1 MNLAR
6 FLPVSTSARVAWA
19 IVFFLVVYQMVYGF
33 SPTMISWD
41 TYGYYLYLPQTFL
54 HGDLGIHDYTPI
66 ESALNGPVVSGTFYQ
81 AAKSDLNLWVIKYPI
96 GLAIFYLPFFLI
108 GCFIAWIGNFPM
120 DGFSLPFQYAMTAG
134 SLFYMAIGI
143 WLVRKIL
150 LHFFSEK
157 VTCLALLFLVFG
169 TNYYHMH
176 THSHGM
182 PHVYLFTAY
191 AALIWLTIRW
201 HADKKLFHA
210 LGLGLVLGLMTVSR
224 VTEFIAIL
232 IPLCYGIQ
240 SPKHFFQRIW
250 RAWRVYKHLILAF
263 LGFFLL
269 LFPQL
274 LYWKVF
280 GGAWLYDSYRN
291 PGEGLDFLHPHTLDF
306 LFSYRKGWFIYTP
319 IMLLAIWGLF
329 RAFKE
334 KTTWR
339 WTFLGL
345 VLCFIYVASSWTTW
359 WYAASFS
366 QRTMVQLY
374 PVLAVPLGLA
384 LTKNG
389 GIRKGVFVFALGC
402 TFLNL
407 FQTWQYNRGI
417 IHIDRMTGSYYW
429 KVFGQLEVPPGAQ
442 DYLLVDRSM
451 NAIENFSEPSKYE
464 LYKRFSLALK
474 VDYLEES
481 LAPLSDTIQL
491 LPQRYSPKFEQRFD
505 ELSSKD
511 HAWLNVTGRVHADSA
526 ANFDLL
532 RIITTFEH
540 KGEAYKYHNDPL
552 KTYLLWNPKGYFDL
566 SLWYLTPEVRRP
578 ENQFQLY
585 FENAGTAD
593 TIGVTHL
600 SISVLQRLDKFD

>member
-1 MNLAR
+1 MNLTR
-6 FLPVSTSARVAWA
+6 FLPVSTSARVAWG
-19 IVFFLVVYQMVYGF
+19 IVLFLVIYQLFYGF

-41 TYGYYLYLPQTFL
+41 TYGYYLYLPQTIL
-54 HGDLGIHDYTPI
+54 HGDLGINDYAPI
-66 ESALNGPVVSGTFYQ
+66 EAALNGPVVSGTFYQ
-81 AAKSDLNLWVIKYPI
+81 AAKSDIGLWVIKYPI

-108 GCFIAWIGNFPM
+108 GCLFAWIGGFAM

-134 SLFYMAIGI
+134 SLFYMIVGI
-143 WLVRKIL
+143 WLLRKIL
-150 LHFFSEK
+150 LHFLSEK
-157 VTCLALLFLVFG
+157 VTSIALLFLVFG

-201 HADKKLFHA
+201 HADKKLIQA
-210 LGLGLVLGLMTVSR
+210 LGLGLVLGLMTISR

-232 IPLCYGIQ
+232 IPLCYGIT
-240 SPKHFFQRIW
+240 SPKHFFQRMW
-250 RAWRVYKHLILAF
+250 RGLHAYKHVILAF

-274 LYWKVF
+274 LYWKVYSGEWF
-280 GGAWLYDSYRN
+280 YDSYRN

-319 IMLLAIWGLF
+319 LMLLAVWGLF

-334 KTTWR
+334 KSTWR
-339 WTFLGL
+339 WAFLG
-345 VLCFIYVASSWTTW
+345 VILCFIYVASSWTTW

-389 GIRKGVFVFALGC
+389 GIRKGAFVFALGC
-402 TFLNL
+402 TLLNL

-417 IHIDRMTGSYYW
+417 IDIDRMTGSYYW
-429 KVFGQLEVPPGAQ
+429 KVFGKLEVPPGAQ
-442 DYLLVDRSM
+442 DYLLVNRSM
-451 NAIENFSEPSKYE
+451 SAIENFTEPNNYE
-464 LYKRFSLALK
+464 LYKRFSLKLK
-474 VDYLEES
+474 VNHLVES
-481 LAPLSDTIQL
+481 VAPLSDTFQL
-491 LPQRYSPKFEQRFD
+491 LPQRFSPKFEQRFD
-505 ELSSKD
+505 VLSSKD
-511 HAWLNVTGRVHADSA
+511 HAWLYISGRIHADSN
-526 ANFDLL
+526 ANFDMM
-532 RIITTFEH
+532 RVISTFEH
-540 KGEAYKYHNDPL
+540 KGEAYKYHHDPL
-552 KTYLLWNPKGYFDL
+552 KTYLQWNPKGYFDL

-585 FENAGTAD
+585 FEHAGTAD
-593 TIGVTHL
+593 TMDVTHL
-600 SISVLQRLDKFD
+600 SIHVLQRLDKYD